1 MPPGCREFVFLDHPH
16 FPVAVLRVL
25 AEERRK
31 RTARLIPALD
41 LRTLP
46 NPAAAPEDAEIVFVV
61 LVPHQLLIE
70 ITEALERFTRP
81 TAEIHA
87 VHRTL
92 MIGSVAARATNGER
106 RLKGRSDGSRYI
118 SCAFSHPR
126 TADVIRTRFFES
138 LDAPADVIRRIFC
151 VGIH

>member
-1 MPPGCREFVFLDHPH
+1 MPPGGRELVFPNNAH

-31 RTARLIPALD
+31 RTARLIPTLD

-46 NPAAAPEDAEIVFVV
+46 NPAAAPEDTEIVFVI

-70 ITEALERFTRP
+70 IAEALERFTRP

-106 RLKGRSDGSRYI
+106 RLECRSDGSRYI
-118 SCAFSHPR
+118 PC
-126 TADVIRTRFFES
+126 
-138 LDAPADVIRRIFC
+138 
-151 VGIH
+151 